1 MAVKDNIVEGASI
14 TEVAGVIEAATQI
27 MFVTETDSPLF
38 ESALAQEGVP
48 KAGDKLNDANE
59 NVRVIRRIP
68 IVVGI
73 DAKQSPT
80 EFLLKISIDY
90 ELQRPDAPA
99 PYPLRGG
106 ASLQQIQ
113 TSKQRDGTPLTVTS
127 ATAGAEPQVATANV
141 LQPQMNISFDRVIS
155 TPFPSTH
162 ADKYIGKVN
171 DATFLAKPART
182 WLCTAVPFEIVDESK
197 SPPRYRFTYELE
209 NNPETWDES
218 VGFKKDDGTFEEGT
232 SLEVVWHEEISFTT
246 IMQS

>member
-1 MAVKDNIVEGASI
+1 MAVKDNIVEGASL

-27 MFVTETDSPLF
+27 MFVSETDSPLF

-48 KAGDKLNDANE
+48 KAGDKLNNANP

-73 DAKQSPT
+73 NAKKVPT
-80 EFLLKISIDY
+80 EFLLKVSIDY
-90 ELQRPDAPA
+90 ELQRADEPV

-113 TSKQRDGTPLTVTS
+113 TSKQRDGTALTVTS
-127 ATAGAEPQVATANV
+127 ATEGAEPQVATATV
-141 LQPQMNISFDRVIS
+141 LQPQLNISFERVIA
-155 TPFPSTH
+155 TPLPSVH

-171 DATFLAKPART
+171 DATLLSKPKRT

-209 NNPETWDES
+209 NNPEGWDES

-232 SLEVVWHEEISFTT
+232 SLEVVWHEEVSFSP